1 MKDLIDHIKSQ
12 ATITPI
18 TPEDATRP
26 EHRENV
32 EDFAEALGITAEEF
46 LEKLN

>member
-1 MKDLIDHIKSQ
+1 MNGLIDHIKSQ

-18 TPEDATRP
+18 TPEEAARP
-26 EHRENV
+26 EHRALI

-46 LEKLN
+46 LEKLD